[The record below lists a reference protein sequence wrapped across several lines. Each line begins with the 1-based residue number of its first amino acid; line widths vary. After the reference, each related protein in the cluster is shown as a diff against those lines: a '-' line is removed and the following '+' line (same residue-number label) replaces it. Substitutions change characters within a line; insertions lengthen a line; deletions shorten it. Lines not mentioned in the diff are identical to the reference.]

1 MKNKRNYSSE
11 IAEQIRE
18 IRKSKDMTL
27 SLLAKRSGL
36 SKSYLSHIET
46 GKVDNPSFNAIKKVT
61 NALGIEIILESK
73 DKRSVKNKEE
83 SFSSSFHFPFTEED
97 MEELAAQDREQGGR
111 PADQKTIDTLKE
123 LAEILTDP
131 EIPIKETDDIEDKI
145 LSYAK
150 WLQERAKDKIIE
162 DATKP

>member
-1 MKNKRNYSSE
+1 MEEKSSYSTE
-11 IAEQIRE
+11 IGEQIRE

-46 GKVDNPSFNAIKKVT
+46 GKVENPSVNAIKKVA
-61 NALGIEIILESK
+61 NALGMEMTFESK
-73 DKRSVKNKEE
+73 GRQSDLG
-83 SFSSSFHFPFTEED
+83 SSGSYSGSFHFPFSAED
-97 MEELAAQDREQGGR
+97 MEELASEESEQEGR

-123 LAEILTDP
+123 LADVLTDP
-131 EIPIKETDDIEDKI
+131 EIPIKDVDEMEDKI

-150 WLQERAKDKIIE
+150 WLRDGARTERRKE
-162 DATKP
+162 R